1 MTTASGRRVK
11 EKIEIEPDL
20 LEEITAAEIKR
31 MLASLQQDYKLRK
44 SGKWMAIFD
53 TDKAKDLAEL
63 KRHIEAFKLVG
74 KYYGVKV

>member
-1 MTTASGRRVK
+1 
-11 EKIEIEPDL
+11 
-20 LEEITAAEIKR
+20 

-53 TDKAKDLAEL
+53 TDKTKDLAEL

>member
-1 MTTASGRRVK
+1 M
-11 EKIEIEPDL
+11 KIEIEADL

-53 TDKAKDLAEL
+53 TDKTKDLAEL

>member
-11 EKIEIEPDL
+11 VKIEIEAAL

-31 MLASLQQDYKLRK
+31 MLASLQRDYKLRK
-44 SGKWMAIFD
+44 EGKWMAIFD
-53 TDKAKDLAEL
+53 TDKTKDLAEL

-74 KYYGVKV
+74 RYYGVKV